1 MERAMRVLVASTL
14 AFGLCAGC
22 AHRSTT
28 VRRTETI
35 RQEPQDTYVAPP
47 VVEHQETVIK
57 RSHTHTE
64 EDD

>member
-1 MERAMRVLVASTL
+1 MERAMRVLIASTVAL
-14 AFGLCAGC
+14 GLCAGC
-22 AHRSTT
+22 AHKSTT

-35 RQEPQDTYVAPP
+35 RQEPAETYVAPP

-57 RSHTHTE
+57 RSHTHE